1 MKSLLNKTLTQFIV
15 CTIIILLLATP
26 LFYLL
31 TKHYYAEDMIDI
43 IEATQQNQP
52 IPELD
57 LEQDIMQGVM
67 IQFPLISGVLGI
79 AIILMTR
86 FVSKRLWK
94 PFEDTLKQLEHFKLE
109 SETIPLLPASDIKEF
124 NQLNQSLNR
133 MMTNSLKSY
142 KVQKEFTENASHELQ
157 TPLAAFQS
165 KLDVL
170 LQFPDLTEQ
179 QAEMMQG
186 LYQISG
192 RLSRLNRNLLLLAKI
207 DNKQYNQMS
216 VINVMTT
223 LEELL
228 PFLENMTEGITLHKD
243 FQIPELIVNGN
254 KSLLESMIN
263 NLIVNAV
270 RYNLPEGEITIT
282 IKENELTISNTS
294 NEMPLDSKLIFNRFY
309 HPAEKIQGNGLG
321 LAIVKAICDYHSWSI
336 QYHHENN
343 KHYFT
348 VHF

>member
-67 IQFPLISGVLGI
+67 IQFALISGVLGI

-228 PFLENMTEGITLHKD
+228 PFLENMTEGITLRKD

-309 HPAEKIQGNGLG
+309 HPTEKIQGN
-321 LAIVKAICDYHSWSI
+321 
-336 QYHHENN
+336 
-343 KHYFT
+343 
-348 VHF
+348 